1 MSPQPCSH
9 QPRSL
14 SRPAL
19 AAALALCGLGLSG
32 CSGQQ
37 IERDFGLVRD
47 APDEYT
53 VTTRAPLSMPPD
65 QQLALPQ
72 PGMARPQEQST
83 RTQALETLAPDVA
96 LQGAG
101 GSNSPGQNALV
112 QSAAAN
118 AAAPTGAG
126 APGRGE
132 LDRPGTGFVNEL
144 MFWKGGQAGSV
155 VDADAEK
162 RRLQENA
169 ALGRAPTDGA
179 TPTVK
184 ESKPGFFDRLF

>member
-1 MSPQPCSH
+1 MSPS
-9 QPRSL
+9 S
-14 SRPAL
+14 SRPSASGLAPRLAL
-19 AAALALCGLGLSG
+19 ATIVSLCGLSG
-32 CSGQQ
+32 CSGQE
-37 IERDFGLVRD
+37 IERSFGLVRD

-65 QQLALPQ
+65 AQIAAPQ
-72 PGMARPQEQST
+72 PGADRPQEQST
-83 RTQALETLAPDVA
+83 RIQALETLAPNVA
-96 LQGAG
+96 LQGTG
-101 GSNSPGQNALV
+101 GSDSPGQVALV
-112 QSAAAN
+112 QN
-118 AAAPTGAG
+118 ATASSAAPTGA
-126 APGRGE
+126 ARGE

-144 MFWKGGQAGSV
+144 MFWKGGEASSV

-184 ESKPGFFDRLF
+184 VSKPGFFQSLF

>member
-1 MSPQPCSH
+1 MSPSETRMSAH
-9 QPRSL
+9 RATPRLVFVACIAL
-14 SRPAL
+14 S
-19 AAALALCGLGLSG
+19 GLGLAG
-32 CSGQQ
+32 CTGQE

-65 QQLALPQ
+65 AQLVSPQ
-72 PGMARPQEQST
+72 AGAPRPQEQST

-96 LQGAG
+96 LQGAAG
-101 GSNSPGQNALV
+101 TNSPGQAALV
-112 QSAAAN
+112 QN
-118 AAAPTGAG
+118 ATASSAAPTGA
-126 APGRGE
+126 ARGE

-144 MFWKGGQAGSV
+144 MFWKGGEAGSI

-184 ESKPGFFDRLF
+184 LSKPGFFQSLF

>member
-1 MSPQPCSH
+1 MLRLH
-9 QPRSL
+9 FSL
-14 SRPAL
+14 SRSRL
-19 AAALALCGLGLSG
+19 AFAAILCGLGLSG

-65 QQLALPQ
+65 AQITAPQ
-72 PGMARPQEQST
+72 PGAARPQEQST

-96 LQGAG
+96 LQGANG
-101 GSNSPGQNALV
+101 ANSPGQAALE
-112 QSAAAN
+112 QTAAASS
-118 AAAPTGAG
+118 AAPTGAG
-126 APGRGE
+126 RGE
-132 LDRPGTGFVNEL
+132 LDLPGTGFVDEL
-144 MFWKGGQAGSV
+144 MFWRGGAAGSV
-155 VDADAEK
+155 VDAEAEK
-162 RRLQENA
+162 RRLQDNA

-184 ESKPGFFDRLF
+184 VSKPGLF

>member
-1 MSPQPCSH
+1 MSPTPA
-9 QPRSL
+9 RSTA
-14 SRPAL
+14 RPINRHLAL
-19 AAALALCGLGLSG
+19 AAAITLCALGLSACTG
-32 CSGQQ
+32 EQ

-65 QQLALPQ
+65 AQITPPQ
-72 PGMARPQEQST
+72 PGADRPQEQST
-83 RTQALETLAPDVA
+83 RTQALETLAPNVA

-101 GSNSPGQNALV
+101 GANSPGQAALE
-112 QSAAAN
+112 QTAAAN
-118 AAAPTGAG
+118 SSAPTGA
-126 APGRGE
+126 GRGE

-144 MFWKGGQAGSV
+144 MFWRGGEAGSV
-155 VDADAEK
+155 VDVDAEK

-169 ALGRAPTDGA
+169 ALGKAPTDGA

-184 ESKPGFFDRLF
+184 VSKPGFFQRLF

>member
-1 MSPQPCSH
+1 MASV
-9 QPRSL
+9 L
-14 SRPAL
+14 TA
-19 AAALALCGLGLSG
+19 CGLVSA
-32 CSGQQ
+32 CSGQE

-47 APDEYT
+47 SPDEYT

-65 QQLALPQ
+65 AQLVAPQ
-72 PGMARPQEQST
+72 PGAPRPQEQST
-83 RTQALETLAPDVA
+83 RTQALETLAPAVA
-96 LQGAG
+96 LQGST
-101 GSNSPGQNALV
+101 GSGSPGQSALV
-112 QSAAAN
+112 QEAGSN

-126 APGRGE
+126 HGE
-132 LDRPGTGFVNEL
+132 LDRPGPGFVNEL

-179 TPTVK
+179 TPTLK
-184 ESKPGFFDRLF
+184 AQ